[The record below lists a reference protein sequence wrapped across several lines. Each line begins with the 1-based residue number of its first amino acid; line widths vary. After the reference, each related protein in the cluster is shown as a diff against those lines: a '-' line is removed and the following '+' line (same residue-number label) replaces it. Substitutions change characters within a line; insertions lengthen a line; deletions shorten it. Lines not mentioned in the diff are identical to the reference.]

1 MILMLVHFSI
11 FPPYPLVSLFAS
23 PNSLL
28 QVFPHGREIGA
39 GAYKHVYCVDN
50 HIYHRQEA
58 ISIMNLRSLKENG
71 MCSIRILSNS
81 LDCLDIC
88 RQEIECSFL
97 LSELNEKH
105 ICPFFLTTYQ
115 V

>member
-1 MILMLVHFSI
+1 MALEDDSDAF
-11 FPPYPLVSLFAS
+11 SLFAS

-50 HIYHRQEA
+50 HIYNRQEA
-58 ISIMNLRSLKENG
+58 ISIMNLRSLKEN
-71 MCSIRILSNS
+71 
-81 LDCLDIC
+81 DCLDIC